1 MARNI
6 AIKRQLNDKQLSM
19 ATASVPQNLVVHDEN
34 SIFGTRSLR
43 IRTVASRAV
52 KLPFQK
58 KCLPSADSNIDY
70 PAGSRCDKLSVGDG

>member
-58 KCLPSADSNIDY
+58 NICLPPIVTSIIPRVADVTS
-70 PAGSRCDKLSVGDG
+70 